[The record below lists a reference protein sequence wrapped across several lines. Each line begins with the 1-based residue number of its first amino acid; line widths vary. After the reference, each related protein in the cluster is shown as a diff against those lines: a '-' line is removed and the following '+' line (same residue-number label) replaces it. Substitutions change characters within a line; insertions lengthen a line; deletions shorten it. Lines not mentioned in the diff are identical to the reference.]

1 MNSIVALVGMPN
13 VGKSTLFNRMIKG
26 AIGGDGLPAITDKT
40 PGVTRDRNY
49 GNVRWGEKTFTVID
63 TGGFYFDEPRSNDI
77 TVQVREQAIAAMQEA
92 DLILHVMDGK
102 MGINPFDIE
111 LAQVV
116 RESGKR
122 FLLIV
127 NKTDTPGKQDKT
139 VDFYSLGGEIF
150 FVSALTGYGFEELME
165 KIITLLPAKGEGG
178 KIAVASDDIPKIA
191 VIGRPNVGKSTL
203 INSLLSKK
211 RLIVSPAPGTTR
223 DSIDTLCTY
232 YSKKYLFI
240 DTAGIRKGVGRSFFN
255 LGDAKRGRYTQKNLL
270 EKMAVI
276 KAIKS
281 IERADIVLIVI
292 DASEGIFEQDQR
304 IAGIVIDS
312 GKGAVFLLN
321 KWDLVEKPDSAYKN
335 ILKTLRQKMWFIS
348 YAPVL
353 TISSL
358 QKTRISK
365 IFPLIDEIYHERKR
379 MLSADELNSIAAEL
393 SHHLQNIMPGGR
405 ELKVIKINQDSTKP
419 PTFSIY
425 TNNPSMAK
433 NNIMV
438 FAEKVIRGKLP
449 FKGSPIRIF
458 FKSR

>member
-26 AIGGDGLPAITDKT
+26 GYEKDKPGAITDKT

-63 TGGFYFDEPRSNDI
+63 TGGFYFDEPRLTDI

-178 KIAVASDDIPKIA
+178 KIAVASDIPKIA
-191 VIGRPNVGKSTL
+191 VVGRPNTGKSTL
-203 INSLLSKK
+203 INSLLSSK
-211 RLIVSPAPGTTR
+211 RLIVSPMPGTTR
-223 DSIDTLCTY
+223 DSIDTICSY
-232 YSKKYLFI
+232 YGRKYLFI
-240 DTAGIRKGVGRSFFN
+240 DTAGIRKGAGRSFFYLKDPSHGQYSN
-255 LGDAKRGRYTQKNLL
+255 KTIL
-270 EKMAVI
+270 ERMSVMNAL
-276 KAIKS
+276 KS
-281 IERADIVLIVI
+281 IQRADVVLIVI
-292 DASEGIFEQDQR
+292 DASEGIVEQDQR
-304 IAGIVIDS
+304 IAGMVMES
-312 GKGAVFLLN
+312 GKGAIFLLN
-321 KWDLVEKPDSAYKN
+321 KWDIIETPDIAYKN
-335 ILKTLRQKMWFIS
+335 ILNTITRKMWFMN

-353 TISSL
+353 TISGL
-358 QKTRISK
+358 EKKRITK
-365 IFPLIDEIYHERKR
+365 IFPLIDDINLQRKR
-379 MLSADELNSIAAEL
+379 LLSSDELNALLSSL
-393 SHHLQNIMPGGR
+393 SHSLQSIMPGARNFRLTG
-405 ELKVIKINQDSTKP
+405 IKQSGIEP
-419 PTFSIY
+419 PAFDIY
-425 TNNPSMAK
+425 TNQPSMIK
-433 NNIMV
+433 GNILI
-438 FAEKVIRGKLP
+438 FAEKVFRGMFS
-449 FKGSPIRIF
+449 FKGTPVRIF